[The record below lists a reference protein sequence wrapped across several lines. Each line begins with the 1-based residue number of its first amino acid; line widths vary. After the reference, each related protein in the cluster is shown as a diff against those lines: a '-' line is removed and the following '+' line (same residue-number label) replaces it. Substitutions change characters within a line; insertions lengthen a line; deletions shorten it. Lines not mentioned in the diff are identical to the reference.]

1 MKIEVLIHGPRHML
15 FGPTEHE
22 KYASSFYVNDIKE
35 NVRFVVDIINSS
47 KPTAYYT
54 YARYGKF
61 FDVSGRPGQYLGLTL
76 CVTDGFIPDLE
87 AVYLIL
93 DRAFN
98 MDAVGLIVDR
108 VQEGYKYRV
117 DSFSNIMEDISISIE
132 KRIETMLSGLLRGG
146 VCAIPKTNSNSQI
159 YTLAIGDT
167 KDTKTCNDLL
177 QQYSKLVFVSD
188 TLSIADKGLLKK
200 SEEEKQS
207 LKSSCEKQ
215 IIAIKTDSE
224 KVLQLKNDEIEKAR
238 KETSEI
244 EKKKNEELSQLTK
257 EAHKLKSEKTD
268 LNRDLDK
275 AKSDLKRATDE
286 IKSFKEDKQKLDKLK
301 SLCKEL
307 EKKNQ
312 KLDEELSQIKQ
323 DQFSG
328 DKGGGSDKAP
338 DKLNLV
344 KTIATFVN
352 SFLCIATCV
361 ILCLFVWGKVGV
373 RHVSEPV
380 TEQHTGQS
388 DNEVANPTDTTVDND
403 SDSIMLSDTDTVSS

>member
-22 KYASSFYVNDIKE
+22 KYASSFYINDVKE
-35 NVRFVVDIINSS
+35 DVRFVVDVINSS

-61 FDVSGRPGQYLGLTL
+61 LDVSGRPGQYLGLTL

-108 VQEGYKYRV
+108 IQEGYKYRV
-117 DSFSNIMEDISISIE
+117 DSFSNIMEEISNSIE

-177 QQYSKLVFVSD
+177 LQYSKLVFVSD

-200 SEEEKQS
+200 SEEEKQT

-215 IIAIKTDSE
+215 ILAIKADSE
-224 KVLQLKNDEIEKAR
+224 KVVQQKNAEIERAR
-238 KETSEI
+238 KETTEI
-244 EKKKNEELSQLTK
+244 EKKKN
-257 EAHKLKSEKTD
+257 D

-275 AKSDLKRATDE
+275 TKSDLKRATDE

-301 SLCKEL
+301 SHCKEL
-307 EKKNQ
+307 EKENH
-312 KLDEELSQIKQ
+312 KLDEELSRMKQ
-323 DQFSG
+323 DQSSG
-328 DKGGGSDKAP
+328 DKGGCSDKAP

-380 TEQHTGQS
+380 TEQHTEEN
-388 DNEVANPTDTTVDND
+388 DKEVANSTDTTVDND
-403 SDSIMLSDTDTVSS
+403 SIMLNNTDSVSS